1 MSPLNM
7 EVSGVRGSGVYS
19 RRNRE
24 PPKLTHYANKVHIC
38 TKCKK
43 EITKGEEYFCE
54 DRFLESLNK
63 NQTKL
68 CKECYQK

>member
-24 PPKLTHYANKVHIC
+24 PPKLTHYVFAYLTKPFKVAEMLATIRRAENH
-38 TKCKK
+38 T
-43 EITKGEEYFCE
+43 EGQV
-54 DRFLESLNK
+54 LN
-63 NQTKL
+63 
-68 CKECYQK
+68 